1 VDGIDQEGAPV
12 KVAALLITLAIAS
25 TGVVSP
31 PRDAPGQAP
40 QFRGRTDVVSVPVSV
55 TRGRNPVTGLTAA
68 DFELEDNG
76 VRQVIDAVSLEQ
88 IPIDVTFLLTQFS
101 PERDREFVRTLE
113 GAGATRAQLRSGDRL
128 RLVLADD
135 GVTGRLLD
143 ANASLAIVPEV
154 RDLQTGVGFAGG
166 FRSGGTDGT
175 RGLQT
180 YGFGVPLADA
190 LFYALAW
197 PSGADRRH
205 VIAAFTDG
213 HNTIASVLD
222 MEMLPRIA
230 ARSDAVLHAVLW
242 AAPGEGGSSGGLWR
256 SGPVPRIDR
265 AWEASFRALDE
276 TVQRT
281 GGTLQRTHNAVEAL
295 TEIITNF
302 RSSYVLRY
310 TPPEAPKPGWH
321 EIRVKMTRP
330 GSFNIRARRGYEVG
344 SSR

>member
-1 VDGIDQEGAPV
+1 M

-25 TGVVSP
+25 TGAVSS
-31 PRDAPGQAP
+31 PRDAPGHTP

-68 DFELEDNG
+68 EFELEDNG

-88 IPIDVTFLLTQFS
+88 IPIDVTFLLTTFS

-113 GAGATRAQLRSGDRL
+113 GAGATRAQLRTGDRL

-143 ANASLAIVPEV
+143 VTASLAIVREV

-166 FRSGGTDGT
+166 FRIGGTVGT
-175 RGLQT
+175 RGPRT
-180 YGFGVPLADA
+180 FGFGVPLADA

-197 PSGADRRH
+197 PSAADRRH
-205 VIAAFTDG
+205 VIVAFTDG

-222 MEMLPRIA
+222 MEVMPRIA

-256 SGPVPRIDR
+256 SGTPPRIDR

-276 TVQRT
+276 TVQMS
-281 GGTLQRTHNAVEAL
+281 GGTLQRAHNAEDAL
-295 TEIITNF
+295 TEILTNF

-310 TPPEAPKPGWH
+310 TSAEAPTPGWH
-321 EIRVKMTRP
+321 EIKVRVTRP
-330 GSFNIRARRGYEVG
+330 GSFNIRARRGYEVAP
-344 SSR
+344 SK